1 VSDSP
6 GRPAGRT
13 DDNDND
19 NDNEPAMNPPAFEHR
34 FRVALHDT
42 DAAGV
47 LFFAHLFRHAHD
59 AYEAWMA
66 ALGFPLDAMVR
77 DGELRL
83 PLVHAEADYHHPL
96 RHGEAVTVQL
106 AVGEVRERS
115 FVIDYCFLGAEN
127 AVAATA
133 QTVHAGLDA
142 GGSRGL
148 PTALLAALRG
158 AAGA

>member
-1 VSDSP
+1 MSASARAV
-6 GRPAGRT
+6 A
-13 DDNDND
+13 
-19 NDNEPAMNPPAFEHR
+19 PAFEHR

-66 ALGFPLDAMVR
+66 TLGFPLDAIVR

-83 PLVHAEADYHHPL
+83 PLVHAEADYRRPL

-115 FVIDYCFLGAEN
+115 FVIDYKPVPRWYVYTGWGN
-127 AVAATA
+127 
-133 QTVHAGLDA
+133 
-142 GGSRGL
+142 
-148 PTALLAALRG
+148 P
-158 AAGA
+158 